1 MKKKYPNPLR
11 DFATENNY
19 MTYESLTPCK
29 HGHRFRYVKSNICV
43 TCSTNYYKNNREKRD
58 EQMRQYFKENKRKI
72 YDKMAINRKQP
83 HRQLMARL
91 NSAIQWIRG
100 KSIITEADQLRL
112 TKLIE
117 EKESTKLKYRNAKRS
132 HLNKEDK

>member
-1 MKKKYPNPLR
+1 
-11 DFATENNY
+11 
-19 MTYESLTPCK
+19 
-29 HGHRFRYVKSNICV
+29 
-43 TCSTNYYKNNREKRD
+43 
-58 EQMRQYFKENKRKI
+58 
-72 YDKMAINRKQP
+72 
-83 HRQLMARL
+83 MARL